1 MSSVRL
7 FIPRG
12 LQGVLVGHPFLF
24 PVDIFV
30 ARGTYLLVLGLIVFG
45 VVLAGCLVLQMH
57 LRGVSKTWWF
67 VRFFPGHDLK
77 LTCRS
82 SMLHVERCSYSPPRL
97 IPLCYRDPLAGA
109 PFPSGR
115 SYGFSSSAL
124 LV

>member
-45 VVLAGCLVLQMH
+45 VSSQVVLYYKC
-57 LRGVSKTWWF
+57 TF
-67 VRFFPGHDLK
+67 VVFQRPGGL
-77 LTCRS
+77 
-82 SMLHVERCSYSPPRL
+82 
-97 IPLCYRDPLAGA
+97 
-109 PFPSGR
+109 F
-115 SYGFSSSAL
+115 GFSRGMI
-124 LV
+124 